1 MPHVQ
6 ASSISLIAATLDV
19 KLRELFASFVGLP
32 HPDFVLDLEHALHA
46 LARWWAD
53 AIFASWLGFL
63 LEHTEL
69 EARVIAARRADSSRE
84 LRHKGRREVE
94 LRLLGGHCVRLAVAH
109 LRPTRR
115 YGRARGHGR
124 RGRGKGHQPT
134 PLLQALGFVRRAS
147 PALQA
152 QTLDL
157 SASCASVEA
166 AREVACRRGVRR
178 CQESWL
184 KDLEAAS
191 SLARLEFSSWLDE
204 PGQDSPLAGTSAAGR
219 RIVLG
224 FDGGRMRERVDKRGR
239 KKANGSRNFST
250 DWVEP
255 RQLVVYAIDE
265 QGKQDRSWGK
275 LAHASLE
282 TGKTLFST
290 ISKLF
295 CAIELEKA
303 ACVIVAAD
311 GQHWQWDWLREALEG
326 AGVQGAEIVEV
337 LDMGHALGRL
347 SELSHLPAKWSPKCG
362 ARVGW
367 YLKGKSLLKSGDIDG
382 LVSHCLTLAKG
393 SRAKKVKSLTSY
405 FQNHCERMAY
415 DAFERQGIP
424 TGSGAVESM
433 IRQVVNMRLK
443 SCGKFWNRPNAERML
458 MLRSWWVVGRLEDL
472 WRFTLR
478 QQASW
483 WKPSQDEDSCALD
496 YAALFS

>member
-6 ASSISLIAATLDV
+6 ASTISLIAATLDV
-19 KLRELFASFVGLP
+19 KLRELFASFLGLP
-32 HPDFVLDLEHALHA
+32 HPDFVLELERALHA

-63 LEHTEL
+63 LEHTDL

-94 LRLLGGHCVRLAVAH
+94 LRLLGGHCVRLVVAH
-109 LRPTRR
+109 LKPTRR

-134 PLLQALGFVRRAS
+134 PVLQALGFVRRTS
-147 PALQA
+147 PALHA
-152 QTLDL
+152 QNLDL
-157 SASCASVEA
+157 SASCASIEA
-166 AREVACRRGVRR
+166 AREVARSRGVGR

-191 SLARLEFSSWLDE
+191 GLAHRTFSNWLDA
-204 PGQDSPLAGTSAAGR
+204 PGQDSPLTGTSAAGR
-219 RIVLG
+219 RVVLG
-224 FDGGRMRERVDKRGR
+224 FDGGRLRERVDKRGR
-239 KKANGSRNFST
+239 KKANGRRNFSA

-265 QGKQDRSWGK
+265 DGKQDKGWGK

-282 TGKTLFST
+282 TGKKLFSV

-295 CAIELEKA
+295 NAIELEKA
-303 ACVIVAAD
+303 ERVIIAAD
-311 GQHWQWDWLREALEG
+311 GQHWQWDWLRKALED
-326 AGVQGAEIVEV
+326 AGVQDTEIVEV

-347 SELSHLPAKWSPKCG
+347 AELSHLPAKWSPKCG

-393 SRAKKVKSLTSY
+393 SRIKKVKSLTSY
-405 FQNHCERMAY
+405 FEKHRERMAY
-415 DAFERQGIP
+415 AEFESQGIP

-443 SCGKFWNRPNAERML
+443 SCGKFWKRESAQRML

-483 WKPSQDEDSCALD
+483 WTPSQNEDSCAFD